1 MYPVHYL
8 PALTDNGREDDNSQ
22 HDCRRDHTYQID
34 CRLAGEYIILPGR
47 QHVPRIDRPI
57 AVEFG
62 RTVCTGGGGRTLDS
76 SDWVR
81 LCTVSPW
88 VVGRVASDVKP
99 SKGAVV
105 AVPYG
110 DDRAV
115 ERPPSSV
122 DRASS
127 RARERTLLVLPGTV
141 LVLANEVRA
150 AELLEWK
157 AAGEETVDGEAVK
170 EVMVDGSAGRKA
182 EILVPGVTLD
192 DASRAVDHG
201 HAVQACDSMVGRV
214 PSVRAIFNGL
224 TS

>member
-1 MYPVHYL
+1 MSKPF
-8 PALTDNGREDDNSQ
+8 ALTDNGREDDNSQ

-34 CRLAGEYIILPGR
+34 CRLAGEYIILPGW

-62 RTVCTGGGGRTLDS
+62 RTVCIGGGGGRTVIEQKTVGTVPQGHQLVLLEQVGQGQGKARRCRPPGQRGCVGRERRA
-76 SDWVR
+76 VR
-81 LCTVSPW
+81 NVNAIVRRHRRG
-88 VVGRVASDVKP
+88 VVGQQRLAVCRVASDVKP

-127 RARERTLLVLPGTV
+127 SVTV
-141 LVLANEVRA
+141 
-150 AELLEWK
+150 
-157 AAGEETVDGEAVK
+157 
-170 EVMVDGSAGRKA
+170 
-182 EILVPGVTLD
+182 D
-192 DASRAVDHG
+192 DASD
-201 HAVQACDSMVGRV
+201 DS
-214 PSVRAIFNGL
+214 
-224 TS
+224 

>member
-1 MYPVHYL
+1 MEPMLSPGHANTIEPSSDLRTLFLYTPNNFG
-8 PALTDNGREDDNSQ
+8 ALTDNGREDDNSQ

-62 RTVCTGGGGRTLDS
+62 RTVCTGGGGRTVIEQKTVGTVPQGHQLVLLEQVGQGQGKACRGGPPGQQGCVGRERRALDS

-88 VVGRVASDVKP
+88 AVGRVASDVKP

-110 DDRAV
+110 DDKAV

-127 RARERTLLVLPGTV
+127 SVTV
-141 LVLANEVRA
+141 
-150 AELLEWK
+150 
-157 AAGEETVDGEAVK
+157 
-170 EVMVDGSAGRKA
+170 
-182 EILVPGVTLD
+182 D
-192 DASRAVDHG
+192 DASD
-201 HAVQACDSMVGRV
+201 DS
-214 PSVRAIFNGL
+214 
-224 TS
+224 